1 MNGRV
6 PFSSRSALALVA
18 GVVLMAAS
26 PRLGSPQMSGP
37 GMATQPAAA
46 LPFNAGEVAAYGV
59 SFGILHVGNGSMTL
73 TAGDTVRGHSV
84 WHAVFVMNG
93 GTLFFK
99 VRDRIESWFDVGT
112 LSSLR
117 FSQKLHEAGYR
128 ADRLFEIYPER
139 ATYQQRDKS
148 ERPSVPAPLDDAS
161 FLYFI
166 RTLPLELGHRYEFRR
181 YFQPEGNPVVIRVV
195 RRERVTVPAGTFDAV
210 VVQPQITTQGIFS
223 EKGHAEV
230 WISTDPSHVILQVK
244 SQLAFGS
251 INLYLSRFTR
261 GAGGTAAR

>member
-1 MNGRV
+1 M
-6 PFSSRSALALVA
+6 LVGLIA
-18 GVVLMAAS
+18 VAAS
-26 PRLGSPQMSGP
+26 PRAGSSQMSGP
-37 GMATQPAAA
+37 GTSTQAAA
-46 LPFNAGEVAAYGV
+46 PLPFSAGEVAAYAV
-59 SFGILHVGNGSMTL
+59 SFGILHVGNGSMML
-73 TAGDTVRGHSV
+73 TAGDTVRGHAA

-128 ADRLFEIYPER
+128 ADRRFEVYPER
-139 ATYQQRDKS
+139 ATYQQRDKA

-230 WISTDPSHVILQVK
+230 WISTDPSHVIVQVK

-261 GAGGTAAR
+261 GAGAGTAR

>member
-1 MNGRV
+1 
-6 PFSSRSALALVA
+6 
-18 GVVLMAAS
+18 
-26 PRLGSPQMSGP
+26 MSGRGIATPP
-37 GMATQPAAA
+37 GAA
-46 LPFNAGEVAAYGV
+46 LPFNAGEVAAYAV

-99 VRDRIESWFDVGT
+99 VRDRIESWFDLGT

-223 EKGHAEV
+223 KKGHAEV